1 MGQLK
6 LSSPPSPTSQPTPE
20 NMQSMRLALAT
31 FTLGCSLAS
40 LSGLHAQTP
49 PTAAVTFPAI
59 APRIDLKD
67 GDTFVFLGDSITHQ
81 CLYTQYVEDYV
92 YTRYPER
99 RIRFHNAGVGG
110 DVAQNALDRFEEDV
124 AAFQPKFV
132 SILLGM
138 NDGSY
143 RPYDQAVF
151 DRYQAGMTNVLDRIQ
166 SLGATAIPMTP
177 TMHDARAARMGPRA
191 SEPRDT
197 YYNGVLS
204 LYGAWLREMAQQR
217 GLGFVDMYGPLNQI
231 TLDQRR
237 SAPDWTMIKDAVHP
251 GPTGQ
256 VVMAAALIADA
267 FPKTQVCG
275 ITVSQKDGKWLVNV
289 SNGKVT
295 DSSELDKGAVTI
307 KSNALPWVLPTEAGE
322 GYKLV
327 HAGHRMSNE
336 KLTVRNLAPGSYE
349 LRIDGAPI
357 GKWTDAQL
365 ASGIEIEENT
375 ATPQYQQALKVAELN
390 QRRNKEFYTK
400 IRGEYAALKGQR
412 NKLNKA
418 TGTPEEP
425 AAKAEFEKHHVAMTE
440 RVKAL
445 LEGARAIEDEIYK
458 TNQPVPH
465 RFELVAVK

>member
-1 MGQLK
+1 M
-6 LSSPPSPTSQPTPE
+6 TPL
-20 NMQSMRLALAT
+20 RLAPLAL
-31 FTLGCSLAS
+31 TLSCSLAS
-40 LSGLHAQTP
+40 LLPAGAQTP
-49 PTAAVTFPAI
+49 AASAPAGASFLPI

-92 YTRYPER
+92 YTRYPDR
-99 RIRFHNAGVGG
+99 RIHFHNAGVGG
-110 DVAQNALDRFEEDV
+110 DIAQNALDRFDEDV
-124 AAFQPKFV
+124 APYKPRFI

-143 RPYDQAVF
+143 RPFDQAIF
-151 DRYQAGMTNVLDRIQ
+151 DRYQAGMTTLLDRIQ
-166 SLGATAIPMTP
+166 ALGASAIPMTP

-237 SAPDWTMIKDAVHP
+237 TAPDWTMIKDAVHP
-251 GPTGQ
+251 GATGQ

-275 ITVSQKDGKWLVNV
+275 ITISQKDGKWVVAV

-295 DSSELDKGAVTI
+295 DSSELEKHAVTI
-307 KSNALPWVLPTEAGE
+307 KSNALPWVLPTDAAE

-336 KLTVRNLAPGSYE
+336 KFTVRNLSPGSYE
-349 LRIDGAPI
+349 VRIDGSPI
-357 GKWTDAQL
+357 GKWTEAQL
-365 ASGIEIEENT
+365 GSGVEIEENA

-390 QRRNKEFYTK
+390 QKRNREFYVK
-400 IRGEYAALKGQR
+400 IRGEFAALKGQR
-412 NKLNKA
+412 NKMNKA
-418 TGTPEEP
+418 AGTPDE
-425 AAKAEFEKHHVAMTE
+425 ATAKADFEKYHAAMAE
-440 RVKAL
+440 RVKPL
-445 LEGARAIEDEIYK
+445 LEGARALEDEIYK
-458 TNQPVPH
+458 ANQPVPH
-465 RFELVAVK
+465 RYEVVALK

>member
-1 MGQLK
+1 MHPL
-6 LSSPPSPTSQPTPE
+6 
-20 NMQSMRLALAT
+20 RLASAALS
-31 FTLGCSLAS
+31 LGCSLAS
-40 LSGLHAQTP
+40 LSCLQAQTP
-49 PTAAVTFPAI
+49 TPTAGTFLPTAQ
-59 APRIDLKD
+59 RIDLKD

-99 RIRFHNAGVGG
+99 RIRFHNAGVSG
-110 DVAQNALDRFEEDV
+110 DVAQNALDRFDEDV
-124 AAFQPKFV
+124 AAHQPKFV

-138 NDGSY
+138 NDGTY
-143 RPYDQAVF
+143 RPFDQTVF
-151 DRYQAGMTNVLDRIQ
+151 DRYQAGMTQLLERIQ
-166 SLGATAIPMTP
+166 ILGAAAIPMTP

-204 LYGAWLREMAQQR
+204 LFGAWLREMAQQR

-231 TLDQRR
+231 TQDQRR
-237 SAPDWTMIKDAVHP
+237 SAADWTMIKDAVHP
-251 GPTGQ
+251 GSTGQ

-275 ITVSQKDGKWLVNV
+275 ITVSQKNGKWLANV

-295 DSSELDKGAVTI
+295 DSSELEKGAVTI
-307 KSNALPWVLPTEAGE
+307 KSNALPWVLPADAGE

-336 KLTVRNLAPGSYE
+336 KLTVRNLATGSYE
-349 LRIDGAPI
+349 VRIDGTPI

-365 ASGIEIEENT
+365 SSGIEIEENA

-390 QRRNKEFYTK
+390 QRRNKEFYAK
-400 IRGEYAALKGQR
+400 IRGEYSALKGQR

-418 TGTPEEP
+418 AGTPEEA
-425 AAKAEFEKHHVAMTE
+425 AAKAEFEKHHVAMAE
-440 RVKAL
+440 RVKSL

>member
-1 MGQLK
+1 MHPL
-6 LSSPPSPTSQPTPE
+6 
-20 NMQSMRLALAT
+20 RLASAAL
-31 FTLGCSLAS
+31 TLGCSLAS
-40 LSGLHAQTP
+40 LSSLSAQTP
-49 PTAAVTFPAI
+49 APAAATFLPV
-59 APRIDLKD
+59 APRVDLKD

-99 RIRFHNAGVGG
+99 RIRFHNAGVSG

-124 AAFQPKFV
+124 TAYKPKFI

-138 NDGSY
+138 NDGTY
-143 RPYDQAVF
+143 RPFDQAVF
-151 DRYQAGMTNVLDRIQ
+151 DRYQAGMTTLLERIQ
-166 SLGATAIPMTP
+166 TLGATAIPMTP

-237 SAPDWTMIKDAVHP
+237 SAPEWTMIKDAVHP

-256 VVMAAALIADA
+256 VVMAAALIGDA

-275 ITVSQKDGKWLVNV
+275 ITVSQKDGKWIANV

-295 DSSELDKGAVTI
+295 DSSELDKGAVTV
-307 KSNALPWVLPTEAGE
+307 KSNALPWVLPADAAE
-322 GYKLV
+322 GFKLV

-336 KLTVRNLAPGSYE
+336 KLTVRNLASGSYE
-349 LRIDGAPI
+349 VRIDGTVI

-365 ASGIEIEENT
+365 SSGIEIEENA

-390 QRRNKEFYTK
+390 QRRNKEFYSK
-400 IRGEYAALKGQR
+400 IRGEYSGLKGQR

-418 TGTPEEP
+418 AGTPEEA
-425 AAKAEFEKHHVAMTE
+425 AAKAEFDTYHAAMTE
-440 RVKAL
+440 RVKL
-445 LEGARAIEDEIYK
+445 LTEGARALEDEIYK
-458 TNQPVPH
+458 TNQPIPH

>member
-1 MGQLK
+1 MK
-6 LSSPPSPTSQPTPE
+6 K
-20 NMQSMRLALAT
+20 MKHRRLAHLAL
-31 FTLGCSLAS
+31 TLSCSLAS
-40 LSGLHAQTP
+40 FCFANAQTP
-49 PTAAVTFPAI
+49 AGSPSPSSGSFLPI
-59 APRIDLKD
+59 APRVELKD

-81 CLYTQYVEDYV
+81 CLYTQYVEDYI

-99 RIRFHNAGVGG
+99 RIHFHNAGVGG
-110 DVAQNALDRFEEDV
+110 DVAQNALDRFDEDV
-124 AAFQPKFV
+124 AAHKPKFI

-143 RPYDQAVF
+143 RPFDQAVF
-151 DRYQAGMTNVLDRIQ
+151 DRYQTGMTTLLDRIQ
-166 SLGATAIPMTP
+166 TLGAAAIPITP

-237 SAPDWTMIKDAVHP
+237 SAPEWTMIKDAVHP

-275 ITVSQKDGKWLVNV
+275 ITLSQKDGKWIASV

-295 DSSELDKGAVTI
+295 DASELEKRTVTV
-307 KSNALPWVLPTEAGE
+307 KSNALPWVLPSDAAE

-349 LRIDGAPI
+349 VRIDGAPI

-365 ASGIEIEENT
+365 ASGVEIEENA

-390 QRRNKEFYTK
+390 QKRNKDFYSK
-400 IRGEYAALKGQR
+400 IRGEFAALKGQR
-412 NKLNKA
+412 NKMNKA
-418 TGTPEEP
+418 VGTPEEA
-425 AAKAEFEKHHVAMTE
+425 AAKSEFEKYHSAMAD
-440 RVKAL
+440 RVKPL
-445 LEGARAIEDEIYK
+445 LDEARAIEDEIYK
-458 TNQPVPH
+458 TNQPEPH
-465 RFELVAVK
+465 RYEVVALK